1 MPSLLGRVKKKGNGS
16 LCFTFFTDDE
26 EKYTLWGKIS
36 DLSDVRES
44 EGARVLA
51 GIGAVSSCYI
61 REIDRVSV
69 RELWH
74 IPATYERE

>member
-1 MPSLLGRVKKKGNGS
+1 MPSQKVRVKKKGNGS
-16 LCFTFFTDDE
+16 LCFTCVTDE